1 MTYRIITHED
11 IRQCIQITQGDTILN
26 IPFSVENSDYQ
37 RVLDDIIE
45 QGADCFEGDIPQDLL
60 DAAEAKQRLTP
71 S

>member
-1 MTYRIITHED
+1 MIMYTHVIDE
-11 IRQCIQITQGDTILN
+11 IFGGASILLDDKS
-26 IPFSVENSDYQ
+26 IPLDPANSDYQ

-60 DAAEAKQRLTP
+60 DAAEAKQLLTD